1 MWVTQFWKAIQ
12 KLSIVFTENEHE
24 AQTLVLNLCV
34 GQAPFLS
41 RLPANPDEK
50 VLGSHAPSVKPLKYL
65 KNKKQSK

>member
-1 MWVTQFWKAIQ
+1 MQ